1 MGLIAGIRRHAAVAV
16 LLVTAGL
23 GLAGAVFLYVAL
35 RPCQVVIEPGTIIS
49 YVVRMESQRLEDG
62 HPVTEPRVRTQEI
75 LLVGVGPD
83 NQVVMLNEG
92 RPGQRD
98 EAALLRMAPDGSVR
112 LFDAADRP
120 IDGGRTIWFFDFNL
134 LRLPRSLT
142 DVGRVEVE
150 YGILP
155 PGRRQVSCQVR
166 CLDTGLMPR
175 FRLRPVGNIEWVDHH
190 HGSRFVQIAD
200 LDVRYRFDRRLRIID
215 RADISFRLSREAEEG
230 ALSHQVHMSLRLA
243 EHHQVADDQV
253 ARLADLAV
261 TGVRTQHLLE
271 DGRRDAVAPHLERLA
286 QASVDHPRLR
296 RFLDALIQDAGGRST
311 HASSGHVVRVAAVGV
326 ARMEDAQRVA
336 AGLLADGY
344 PAYIMRHGDLVTI
357 FVGPYEVRQPEVLEE
372 LTRRFPRAGPY
383 WIRADDD
390 RAP

>member
-35 RPCQVVIEPGTIIS
+35 RPCRVVIEPGTIIS
-49 YVVRMESQRLEDG
+49 YAVRMESQRLEDG
-62 HPVTEPRVRTQEI
+62 HPVDEPRVRTQEV

-83 NQVVMLNEG
+83 NQLVMLNEG

-98 EAALLRMAPDGSVR
+98 EAALLRMAPDGSAQ

-120 IDGGRTIWFFDFNL
+120 VDGGRTVWFFDFNL

-142 DVGRVEVE
+142 DVGRVELE

-155 PGRRQVSCQVR
+155 PGRRRVLCQIR

-190 HGSRFVQIAD
+190 HGGRFVQIAD

-215 RADISFRLSREAEEG
+215 RADISFQLSRETEDG

-253 ARLADLAV
+253 ARVADLAV
-261 TGVRTQHLLE
+261 TGVRAQHLLE
-271 DGRRDAVAPHLERLA
+271 DGRRDVVAPHLERLA
-286 QASVDHPRLR
+286 QATVDHPRLR
-296 RFLDALIQDAGGRST
+296 RFLDALVQDAGVRAPRETIG
-311 HASSGHVVRVAAVGV
+311 HAVRVAAVGV
-326 ARMEDAQRVA
+326 ARMADARRA
-336 AGLLADGY
+336 AADLLADGY
-344 PAYIMRHGDLVTI
+344 PAYIMRHGDLVAI
-357 FVGPYEVRQPEVLEE
+357 YVGPYDAPQSAVLEE
-372 LTRRFPRAGPY
+372 LKRRFPRSGPY
-383 WIRADDD
+383 WVRADGEHG
-390 RAP
+390 P